1 MATLI
6 KSGLLVASAASL
18 LAISACNQQPQQQPA
33 APAAPAAAPVAKEPI
48 EATVN
53 GVDITKSRVDMLA
66 MQNGAS
72 PDNPEVRKSIV
83 EQLTIQMLAAEE
95 AVKKG
100 MDKSPEIADQLDMLK
115 MTILANAYVQS
126 LIKANPITDEAI
138 QAEYDRLK
146 ATVTG
151 SEYKARHILVEKEA
165 DAKALIAS
173 LKKKPDQ
180 FAKLAKEKSKD
191 TNSGANG
198 GDLGWFD
205 LSRMVPEFGAAVSKL
220 EKGKMT
226 DEPVKT
232 QYGYHIIIVDDIRPI
247 EPPPLDQVKPGLT
260 QQLQQQA
267 LKKNLDDIKA
277 KAKITV
283 VTPPEAK
290 PEAAPAEAPADA
302 AAAPAAAA
310 AEAPAAAE
318 AAPAPAAEAAKPE
331 AAPAAKPEAA
341 PAAKPETAP
350 AAK

>member
-6 KSGLLVASAASL
+6 KSGLLIASAASL

-191 TNSGANG
+191 PNSGAKG

-205 LSRMVPEFGAAVSKL
+205 PSRMVPEFSAALSKL

-226 DEPVKT
+226 DEPVKS

-247 EPPPLDQVKPGLT
+247 EPPPLDQVKKALG

-267 LKKNLDDIKA
+267 VKQAFEDMKA
-277 KAKITV
+277 KAKITI

-290 PEAAPAEAPADA
+290 PEAAPAEAAKPE
-302 AAAPAAAA
+302 AAPAAK
-310 AEAPAAAE
+310 PE
-318 AAPAPAAEAAKPE
+318 AAPAEAAKPE

-341 PAAKPETAP
+341 PAAKPEAAP
-350 AAK
+350 ATK

>member
-1 MATLI
+1 
-6 KSGLLVASAASL
+6 L
-18 LAISACNQQPQQQPA
+18 LAISACNQQPEQPA
-33 APAAPAAAPVAKEPI
+33 APAAPAAAPVEKEPI

-53 GVDITKSRVDMLA
+53 GVDITKKRVDMIA
-66 MQNGAS
+66 KQAGAD
-72 PDNPEVRKSIV
+72 PENPEVRKNIV
-83 EQLTIQMLAAEE
+83 DQLTMQMLAAEE

-100 MDKSPEIADQLDMLK
+100 LDKTPEIADQLEVLK
-115 MTILANAYVQS
+115 LSLLANAYVQDFV
-126 LIKANPITDEAI
+126 KTNKITDEAV
-138 QAEYDRLK
+138 QTEYDRIK

-165 DAKALIAS
+165 DAKALIAK

-247 EPPPLDQVKPGLT
+247 EPPPLDQVKAGLT

-283 VTPPEAK
+283 VAPPEAK
-290 PEAAPAEAPADA
+290 PEAAPAPAEAPADA
-302 AAAPAAAA
+302 AAAPAAST
-310 AEAPAAAE
+310 EGAPAASPE
-318 AAPAPAAEAAKPE
+318 AAPAAKSEAAPAVKAE

-341 PAAKPETAP
+341 PATK
-350 AAK
+350 